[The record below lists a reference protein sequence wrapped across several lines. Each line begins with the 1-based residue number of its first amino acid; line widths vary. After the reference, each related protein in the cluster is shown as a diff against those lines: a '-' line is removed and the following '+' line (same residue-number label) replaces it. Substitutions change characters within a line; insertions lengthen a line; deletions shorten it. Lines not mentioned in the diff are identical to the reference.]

1 MSVHPRIAVPQPR
14 SNAAEY
20 NGRSLPQYL
29 HAIKSAG
36 GEPIVIDLGTSP
48 TEIARIAKQSDAI
61 LLPGS
66 AADVPPEK
74 YGAVKHPKTAI
85 ADPARDN
92 VDELLL
98 QDAYNMRKPVL
109 GICYGLQ
116 SLNVWRT
123 GTLVQHIESKFSIP
137 HDAGRSVPRAHT
149 VNIDP
154 KSRTLARLAEPVA
167 QQAKH
172 APDEGLSWRKLQN
185 GEIRGWVN
193 SSHHQSVD
201 TPGDGLRVVA
211 RADDGIVEAVEST
224 SNDHWVLGL
233 QWHPERGFEE
243 DELSKAIFRT
253 FMQAA
258 WERKGTPRHDTI
270 DFEAVS
276 S

>member
-1 MSVHPRIAVPQPR
+1 VHPRIAIPQPK

-29 HAIKSAG
+29 HAIKQAG
-36 GEPIVIDLGTSP
+36 GEPLIFDLTWSNA
-48 TEIARIAKQSDAI
+48 EIAQAAKQCDAI
-61 LLPGS
+61 CLPGS
-66 AADVPPEK
+66 GADVDPEK
-74 YGAVKHPKTAI
+74 YGVKERHPQTAP

-98 QDAYNMRKPVL
+98 QDAFNMHKPVL
-109 GICYGLQ
+109 GICYGIQ

-123 GTLVQHIESKFSIP
+123 GTLVQHIESKFGIM
-137 HDAGRSVPRAHT
+137 HEAGRAVPRAHT
-149 VNIDP
+149 INIDP
-154 KSRTLARLAEPVA
+154 QSSILSRLAAPVCQFMKQGGDDDSMWKRLA
-167 QQAKH
+167 
-172 APDEGLSWRKLQN
+172 S

-201 TPGDGLRVVA
+201 AAGDGLQIVA
-211 RADDGIVEAVEST
+211 KSDDGIIEAVEST
-224 SNDHWVLGL
+224 ANDHWVLGV
-233 QWHPERGFEE
+233 QWHPERGYDD
-243 DELSKAIFRT
+243 DELSKAIFRALI
-253 FMQAA
+253 QAA